1 MKFILKVTSFILL
14 IAFAPATAVLADPM
28 PRIDWEQIDD
38 SLENKGDH
46 VVGEEL
52 C

>member
-14 IAFAPATAVLADPM
+14 IAFAPATAVLADPI
-28 PRIDWEQIDD
+28 PRIDWGQFDD
-38 SLENKGDH
+38 SLEIGDH